1 MQSPLDSNVHFLS
14 KVYDTGNPRLQTP
27 EISDSGTSG
36 TPGTYVTPPSVSS
49 TPLSRVSFFPALVIA
64 AQQNQASQ
72 PPDFARAACAPGLLT
87 ASLFWTPPPP
97 ALPGPQPPPAGSKI
111 QRDLETLRATYSNFT
126 SYTEAEVQAL
136 HAQGGRL
143 QETITSLKA
152 EVENHRQQLQA
163 ARSLNDKVFSLES
176 KLEKEQQEL
185 KAGYSD
191 MVVRV
196 QELAKRLNSLNIQ
209 MAVLKSN
216 GSQKTCCP
224 INWLEHECNC
234 YWFSSTE
241 KPWPEAEEYCQ
252 LEKSH
257 LVVVSSLEEQKFIEQ
272 HTSSVNTWMGLSD
285 LHLLWFWVDW
295 TDIETGFQY
304 WRTELQDYWYRDLPM
319 GSGNCVYFSNNG
331 RWFYDICQRPYR
343 WVCEKE
349 LNKVG

>member
-72 PPDFARAACAPGLLT
+72 PPDFASCDSLRVGPSMSMTYEDLQSLKSEKKSQGIRNGLPVPQVFLQHLCSGPRLLLL
-87 ASLFWTPPPP
+87 SLG
-97 ALPGPQPPPAGSKI
+97 LSLLLLVSICVVGSKSSKI

-295 TDIETGFQY
+295 TDIETGFQ
-304 WRTELQDYWYRDLPM
+304 
-319 GSGNCVYFSNNG
+319 
-331 RWFYDICQRPYR
+331 
-343 WVCEKE
+343 
-349 LNKVG
+349 